1 MSAGRRQVLLGGL
14 CLAGGAARA
23 AVPMQMAGGQMV
35 VPVVLDGQMARM
47 VVDTGA
53 ERTVLTRAAV
63 ARLGLRLDPYVD
75 SILRGAG
82 GRLETYRNADVGHAS
97 LGGMRLPQRA
107 GAKLSLSV
115 TDMALGADGLLG
127 GDLLRHFTLTL
138 DFAAGT
144 LALGP
149 AGSRAGGNAVALRRL
164 WPDLLLATV
173 RLDGRALVALV
184 DTELELAEEPV
195 ALLELPEELALD
207 DDAALDDAELVV
219 RQHDPVEGIFVNGPE
234 PLLELLLPLRDLL
247 LRIAHVLHVGQR
259 AEPFDNLPGT
269 GPYRY
274 AESLKSAPGLVA
286 VAPNASM
293 GPVVLASGT
302 DGCGPVLLDAHAVIG
317 VKSVHP
323 PKAAVRFPRLPG
335 VAFPGRLGL
344 AELAA
349 RARDPNDGGR
359 RQQQAPVARVAAAQ

>member
-1 MSAGRRQVLLGGL
+1 VSAGRRQVLLGGL

-97 LGGMRLPQRA
+97 LGGMRLTQRA

-164 WPDLLLATV
+164 WPDLLLAPV

-184 DTELELAEEPV
+184 DTG
-195 ALLELPEELALD
+195 
-207 DDAALDDAELVV
+207 AA
-219 RQHDPVEGIFVNGPE
+219 G
-234 PLLELLLPLRDLL
+234 
-247 LRIAHVLHVGQR
+247 
-259 AEPFDNLPGT
+259 
-269 GPYRY
+269 
-274 AESLKSAPGLVA
+274 
-286 VAPNASM
+286 SM
-293 GPVVLASGT
+293 LNRRGMA
-302 DGCGPVLLDAHAVIG
+302 
-317 VKSVHP
+317 
-323 PKAAVRFPRLPG
+323 
-335 VAFPGRLGL
+335 RLGL
-344 AELAA
+344 TPAALRGDRAAEMGAL
-349 RARDPNDGGR
+349 GGR
-359 RQQQAPVARVAAAQ
+359 TAGWWHRFASCSVGSLSVPAPLMLVAEVPEPGFDMILGLDILGRQRLALSYGTLMMGLG

>member
-1 MSAGRRQVLLGGL
+1 VSAGRRQVLLGGL

-23 AVPMQMAGGQMV
+23 AVPMQMASGQMV
-35 VPVVLDGQMARM
+35 VPVVLDGQVARM

-97 LGGMRLPQRA
+97 LGGMRLTQRA
-107 GAKLSLSV
+107 GAPLSLSV

-164 WPDLLLATV
+164 WPDLLLAPV

-184 DTELELAEEPV
+184 DTG
-195 ALLELPEELALD
+195 
-207 DDAALDDAELVV
+207 AA
-219 RQHDPVEGIFVNGPE
+219 G
-234 PLLELLLPLRDLL
+234 
-247 LRIAHVLHVGQR
+247 
-259 AEPFDNLPGT
+259 
-269 GPYRY
+269 
-274 AESLKSAPGLVA
+274 
-286 VAPNASM
+286 SM
-293 GPVVLASGT
+293 LNRRGMA
-302 DGCGPVLLDAHAVIG
+302 
-317 VKSVHP
+317 
-323 PKAAVRFPRLPG
+323 
-335 VAFPGRLGL
+335 RLGL
-344 AELAA
+344 TPAALRGDRAAEMAA
-349 RARDPNDGGR
+349 LGGR
-359 RQQQAPVARVAAAQ
+359 TAGWWHRFGSCSVGSLSVPAPSMLVAEVPEPGFDMILGLDILGRQRLVLSYGALMMGLG